1 MRFRVQYVSHQ
12 MKVGTNGMTDGKLT
26 IFQMNDSHAYIEEH
40 NEFFWHGDKAEYHT
54 VGGFSRIG
62 HLIKEA
68 KDERPDSVLA
78 LDCGDTIH
86 GTYPAVI
93 TQGEAVVPILN
104 AMGFDAMTAH
114 WEFAYGPKQLK
125 HVSQKLNF
133 PILGINCYDRKTR
146 QPFLDPYI
154 IKEMDGLN
162 VAIVGLASNIVD
174 KTMPS
179 SFSEGLRFTLGRFEL
194 PSIIGRLRKDGKADL
209 VILISHLGFPQ
220 DMKIAEEVVGI
231 DVLLSGH
238 THNRL
243 SHPVNVKDTIIIQSG
258 CHGSFLGRLDLNMV
272 RGRIRSYDHRLI
284 TVTTDIPQDEEID
297 GLVQEAVAPYRGQL
311 SEEFGHCSTTLNR
324 NTVLEA
330 TMDNLLLQAVCE
342 AAGTQMAFSNGWRYG
357 VPVPPGKVTLNDLWN
372 IVPTNPPVSTIDLTG
387 KDIWDLME
395 DSLDRTFARNPFD
408 QQGGYVKR
416 CIGLNVYFKVEN
428 PRGYRI
434 QDIFVGGEHID
445 LNRTY
450 SAAFMTTQAIP
461 LAYGMKRR
469 DLEITAIET
478 LKGYLLSKEL
488 VSAELTG
495 TVVAV

>member
-1 MRFRVQYVSHQ
+1 
-12 MKVGTNGMTDGKLT
+12 MTDKKLT

-86 GTYPAVI
+86 GTYPAVT

-104 AMGFDAMTAH
+104 AMEFDAMTAH

-125 HVSQKLNF
+125 KLSQKLDF
-133 PILGINCYDRKTR
+133 PVLGINCYDRKTR
-146 QPFLDPYI
+146 RPFLDPYI
-154 IKEMDGLN
+154 VKEMDGLN

-194 PSIIGRLRKDGKADL
+194 PSIIGRLRKESKADL

-220 DMKIAEEVVGI
+220 DMMIAEEVVGI

-243 SHPVNVKDTIIIQSG
+243 SHPVKVKDTIIIQSG
-258 CHGSFLGRLDLNMV
+258 CHGSFLGRLDVNIE
-272 RGRIRSYDHRLI
+272 RGRIRSYDHSLI
-284 TVTTDIPQDEEID
+284 TITPDIPQDEQVE
-297 GLVQEAVAPYRGQL
+297 GLVQDAVGPCKDL
-311 SEEFGHCSTTLNR
+311 ISEEVGHCTTTLNR

-330 TMDNLLLQAVCE
+330 TMDNLLLQAIRE
-342 AAGTQMAFSNGWRYG
+342 AAGTQLAFSNGWRYG
-357 VPVPPGKVTLNDLWN
+357 SPVPPGKITLNDLWN
-372 IVPTNPPVSTIDLTG
+372 IVPTNPSVSTVDLSG

-416 CIGLNVYFKVEN
+416 CIGLNIYFKVEN
-428 PRGYRI
+428 PRGHRI
-434 QDIFVGGEHID
+434 QDIFVEGEHMD
-445 LNRTY
+445 LNRSY
-450 SAAFMTTQAIP
+450 SAAFMTTQGIP
-461 LAYGMKRR
+461 LGYGMRR
-469 DLEITAIET
+469 IDLGVSAIDA
-478 LKGYLLSKEL
+478 LKGYLSSRDA

>member
-1 MRFRVQYVSHQ
+1 
-12 MKVGTNGMTDGKLT
+12 MTDEKLT

-40 NEFFWHGDKAEYHT
+40 NELFWHGDKAEYHT

-62 HLIKEA
+62 HLINEA
-68 KDERPDSVLA
+68 KSERPDSVLA

-86 GTYPAVI
+86 GTYPAVT

-104 AMGFDAMTAH
+104 VMGFDAMTAH

-125 HVSQKLNF
+125 QLSQKLDF

-146 QPFLDPYI
+146 RPFLDPYI

-194 PSIIGRLRKDGKADL
+194 SSIIGMLRKERKVDL

-243 SHPVNVKDTIIIQSG
+243 NHPVNIKDTIIIQSG
-258 CHGSFLGRLDLNMV
+258 CHGSFLGRLDVNIK
-272 RGRIRSYDHRLI
+272 RGKIGSYEHQLI
-284 TVTTDIPQDEEID
+284 TITPDIPQDEEVE
-297 GLVQEAVAPYRGQL
+297 GLVQEGVGPCKGHL
-311 SEEFGHCSTTLNR
+311 MEEVGHCTTTLNR
-324 NTVLEA
+324 YTVLEA
-330 TMDNLLLQAVCE
+330 TMDNLLLQAIRE
-342 AAGTQMAFSNGWRYG
+342 AAGTELAFSNGWRYG
-357 VPVPPGKVTLNDLWN
+357 SPIPPGKITLNDLWN
-372 IVPTNPPVSTIDLTG
+372 IVPTNPPVSTVDLSG
-387 KDIWDLME
+387 KDIWNLME
-395 DSLDRTFARNPFD
+395 NSLDRTFARNPFD
-408 QQGGYVKR
+408 QLGGYVKR
-416 CIGLNVYFKVEN
+416 CIGLNLYFKVEN
-428 PRGYRI
+428 PKGYRI
-434 QDIFVGGEHID
+434 QDIFVGGEPID
-445 LNRTY
+445 FNRSY
-450 SAAFMTTQAIP
+450 SAAFMTTQGIP
-461 LAYGMKRR
+461 LVYGMHRK
-469 DLEITAIET
+469 DLEVSAIDA
-478 LKGYLLSKEL
+478 LKAYLSSKDP

>member
-1 MRFRVQYVSHQ
+1 
-12 MKVGTNGMTDGKLT
+12 MTDKRLT

-86 GTYPAVI
+86 GTFPAVT

-104 AMGFDAMTAH
+104 AMEFDAMTAH

-125 HVSQKLNF
+125 QLSQKLDF
-133 PILGINCYDRKTR
+133 PVLGINCYDRKTR
-146 QPFLDPYI
+146 RPFLDPYI

-194 PSIIGRLRKDGKADL
+194 PSIIGRLRKESKADL

-220 DMKIAEEVVGI
+220 DMMIAEEVVGI

-243 SHPVNVKDTIIIQSG
+243 SHPVKVKDTIIIQSG
-258 CHGSFLGRLDLNMV
+258 CHGSFLGRLDVNIE
-272 RGRIRSYDHRLI
+272 RGRIGSYDHKLI
-284 TVTTDIPQDEEID
+284 TITPDIPQDEEVE
-297 GLVQEAVAPYRGQL
+297 GLVREAVGPCKDL
-311 SEEFGHCSTTLNR
+311 ISEEVGHCTTTLNR

-330 TMDNLLLQAVCE
+330 TMDNLLLQAIRE
-342 AAGTQMAFSNGWRYG
+342 TAGTQLAFTNGWRYG
-357 VPVPPGKVTLNDLWN
+357 SPVPPGKITLNDLWN
-372 IVPTNPPVSTIDLTG
+372 IVPTDPPVSTVDLSG

-416 CIGLNVYFKVEN
+416 CIGLNIYFKVEN
-428 PRGYRI
+428 PRSHRI
-434 QDIFVGGEHID
+434 QDIFVEGEHID
-445 LNRTY
+445 LNRSY
-450 SAAFMTTQAIP
+450 SAAFMTTQGIP
-461 LAYGMKRR
+461 LGYGMRRR
-469 DLEITAIET
+469 DLEVSAIDA
-478 LKGYLLSKEL
+478 LKGYLSSRDA